1 MAFAAD
7 GNGSNLYYPVRPGQ
21 MVTFSGWGSR
31 VSGDGVSRLV
41 IEATDSAKL
50 NPTWITS
57 IPDINNPS
65 WTLTSGSY
73 TVPAG
78 KAFVRFYMEIK
89 NATRSSAVRFDDS
102 ALQIR

>member
-1 MAFAAD
+1 MVFAAD
-7 GNGSNLYYPVRPGQ
+7 GSGTNIYYPARPGQ
-21 MVTFSGWGSR
+21 VVKFSGWGSR
-31 VSGDGVSRLV
+31 VSGDGLARLV
-41 IEATDSAKL
+41 MEVTDSTKA

-57 IPDINNPS
+57 IPDINNAS

-89 NATRSSAVRFDDS
+89 NPTRSSEVRFDDS